1 MFISNDYISKM
12 WPSFEGKCAN
22 ARDLEE
28 FGDYI
33 LPVVFEGARMPG
45 IDPSKKYLSASKHSP
60 QQIADIFIKR
70 LEEDQQTS

>member
-1 MFISNDYISKM
+1 M
-12 WPSFEGKCAN
+12 WPAYEGKCAN

-33 LPVVFEGARMPG
+33 LPVVFEGAKMPG
-45 IDPSKKYLSASKHSP
+45 LDPGKKYLSASKYTP

-70 LEEDQQTS
+70 FEEDQQTK